1 MRRSGNLRTRRSGG
15 ARTAERTERS
25 VSLTSPGSFAV
36 TAASLV
42 SWRSPFIFVRISR
55 LGGTREVSCEYLVC
69 MLFLDVPGSS
79 TTPRP
84 ASAHDFIASGG
95 CCLPIKQA
103 RSARGS
109 SVIGLNRPAH
119 RCLCLRF
126 AVRLATHHARLE
138 VGIESLLLSRRALSS
153 PTTCRFIPA
162 HLLASIARLRFT
174 GTRRLTCD
182 SQV

>member
-15 ARTAERTERS
+15 ARTAERTERP

-36 TAASLV
+36 TAASLAGARP
-42 SWRSPFIFVRISR
+42 SFSFGSR
-55 LGGTREVSCEYLVC
+55 GWGGTREVSCEYLVC